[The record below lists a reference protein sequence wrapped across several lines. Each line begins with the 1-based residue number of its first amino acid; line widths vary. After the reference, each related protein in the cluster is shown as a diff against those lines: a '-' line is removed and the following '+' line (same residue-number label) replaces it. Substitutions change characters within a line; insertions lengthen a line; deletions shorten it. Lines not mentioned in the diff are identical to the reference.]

1 MAASQL
7 LDDWYGLTP
16 AIANEQ
22 LMREHASRT
31 MQTARVR
38 VVGAIL
44 EQHARERL
52 GYSADDK
59 SAEGSIYRTVLE
71 RTGLH
76 LQDGASWRFAD
87 PDEIEEQG
95 LHAAWLE
102 IAHFFRNPTTSR
114 GKPLTG
120 LTNTLTGRPNGVP
133 RAVLPILIAA
143 GYKRFARTVALYQ
156 DGVYLPDLL
165 GFQFDQIVTAADAIA
180 VRVEQPELKLINYL
194 RELAYAFSHEH
205 PNADDELFRAAF
217 DAIARWR
224 MGIPEGSKRTQ
235 KLDAPAKALLR
246 AIDGSKDPVDLLLTG
261 IPGAFGAKG
270 PDGAIIGTLERTRKR
285 IDGLADEFAE
295 EAMQTVEEAFRAGGD
310 QSSLLDAVRGWA
322 ACFDAKAMDDRGDL
336 RISDKA
342 VLRKAVETANGRF
355 SPKSFAASLSSILLQ
370 RSLDKW
376 DDRTAVQFRAALR
389 ETRERIETA
398 ALDTAEPQEDLR
410 PIISA
415 RINELNL
422 LLAKIDRL
430 PETSGPGFKKQGGAR

>member
-52 GYSADDK
+52 GYSPDDK

-76 LQDGASWRFAD
+76 MQDGASWRFAD
-87 PDEIEEQG
+87 PDEIKEQG

-102 IAHFFRNPTTSR
+102 IAHFFRDPTTSR

-120 LTNTLTGRPNGVP
+120 LINTLTGRPNGVP
-133 RAVLPILIAA
+133 RAVLPLLIAA

-156 DGVYLPDLL
+156 DGIYLPDLL
-165 GFQFDQIVTAADAIA
+165 GFQFDQLVTASDAIA

-194 RELAYAFSHEH
+194 RELSYAFSHEH
-205 PNADDELFRAAF
+205 PNADDELFRTAF

-224 MGIPEGSKRTQ
+224 MGVPDGSKRTQ

-246 AIDGSKDPVDLLLTG
+246 AIDGSKDPVDLLLTS
-261 IPGAFGAKG
+261 IPGAFSAKG
-270 PDGAIIGTLERTRKR
+270 PDGAIIGTLERARKK

-295 EAMQTVEEAFRAGGD
+295 EAMQTVAPPTPARRSRSCASCGTESAPSRPSIMTAATTMITASTTATEWGTD
-310 QSSLLDAVRGWA
+310 PCSPSPQSSRHPAPRTTSPRTTITPLSIRPRRPSGAGWA
-322 ACFDAKAMDDRGDL
+322 R
-336 RISDKA
+336 
-342 VLRKAVETANGRF
+342 
-355 SPKSFAASLSSILLQ
+355 P
-370 RSLDKW
+370 RS
-376 DDRTAVQFRAALR
+376 A
-389 ETRERIETA
+389 
-398 ALDTAEPQEDLR
+398 
-410 PIISA
+410 
-415 RINELNL
+415 
-422 LLAKIDRL
+422 
-430 PETSGPGFKKQGGAR
+430 